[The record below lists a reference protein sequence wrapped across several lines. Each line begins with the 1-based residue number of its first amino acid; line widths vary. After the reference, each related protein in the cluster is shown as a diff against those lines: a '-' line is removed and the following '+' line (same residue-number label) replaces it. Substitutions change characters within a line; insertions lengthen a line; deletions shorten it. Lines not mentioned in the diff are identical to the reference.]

1 MIVLNDG
8 GTTVRKE
15 NVRGGRGGG
24 LFTYAVDGAVSGSHF
39 KMIARIRL
47 EPGSSIGEH
56 PHDADE
62 ELYYIMK
69 GKGVYYE
76 NGVPHPVREG
86 DFLVLY
92 RGGTHGLKASDDGE
106 LVFLAVVTC

>member
-8 GTTVRKE
+8 GTTLRKE

-47 EPGSSIGEH
+47 EPGS
-56 PHDADE
+56 
-62 ELYYIMK
+62 
-69 GKGVYYE
+69 
-76 NGVPHPVREG
+76 
-86 DFLVLY
+86 
-92 RGGTHGLKASDDGE
+92 
-106 LVFLAVVTC
+106 